1 MKGAVMSTKNW
12 SNILSISARIL
23 LAFIFLF
30 GQTAQATQD
39 QNGKDK
45 LGSKPAAKSQ
55 QAPTKPSAAAGEK
68 IATAEEE
75 TVTAGKSSAEEHSQH
90 RGQDEGI
97 KVHGHWT
104 IEVRNP
110 DGTTVTHREFEN
122 SLQASGA
129 TVLANVL
136 NSGSTPG
143 GWAIALD
150 GIPTSPWL
158 PQDNAL
164 QLGIQYVSNTSAV
177 IIRSGFFLF
186 QPADSNVFFNLIS
199 NSTGNGQ
206 LVVSGSALAAQSGSV
221 SIVSTYFN
229 TCGNVFSP
237 TNCANHTGGESEYLF
252 TKFTAVTLSSPVQV
266 LAGQTVAATV
276 TISFS

>member
-1 MKGAVMSTKNW
+1 MSTKKQND
-12 SNILSISARIL
+12 ILRASARIL

-30 GQTAQATQD
+30 GQTAQATQG

-45 LGSKPAAKSQ
+45 ADSKPAAESQ
-55 QAPTKPSAAAGEK
+55 QAPTKPSTAAGEK

-90 RGQDEGI
+90 GGQDEGI

-122 SLQASGA
+122 SLQALGA
-129 TVLANVL
+129 TVLARVL
-136 NSGSTPG
+136 NSEVTPG
-143 GWAIALD
+143 GWAIVLD

-158 PQDNAL
+158 PKDNSL
-164 QLGIQYVSNTSAV
+164 QLGIQYISNTSAV
-177 IIRSGFFLF
+177 IMRSGFF
-186 QPADSNVFFNLIS
+186 QPPPADSNAFLNLVS
-199 NSTGNGQ
+199 NSTVNGQ
-206 LVVSGSALAAQSGSV
+206 LVISGSALAAQSGSV
-221 SIVSTYFN
+221 SIVSTYLDN
-229 TCGNVFSP
+229 CGNVFSP
-237 TNCANHTGGESEYLF
+237 TDCVTKTLPYLF
-252 TKFTAVTLSSPVQV
+252 TQFTAVTLSSPVQV
-266 LAGQTVAATV
+266 SAGQTVAATV